1 VRRVI
6 VVGTSGSGKTTVAA
20 MLADGLG
27 VPHVEL
33 DALSWGPDWESVPAP
48 VLRERVAAAIDGE
61 AWVIDGNYTAVQ
73 DLFWPRADTVVWL
86 DLPRRVVMWQVISR
100 TIRRIATREVL
111 WSGNRE
117 SIRTALSRNSIIL
130 WAWTTYGRRVRYYP
144 QQLAAHPH
152 VAVVRLRSTGEV
164 KRFLASVSSRE
175 AAPTAP
181 SS

>member
-1 VRRVI
+1 
-6 VVGTSGSGKTTVAA
+6 
-20 MLADGLG
+20 
-27 VPHVEL
+27 
-33 DALSWGPDWESVPAP
+33 
-48 VLRERVAAAIDGE
+48 
-61 AWVIDGNYTAVQ
+61 
-73 DLFWPRADTVVWL
+73 
-86 DLPRRVVMWQVISR
+86 VISR
-100 TIRRIATREVL
+100 TIRRILTREIL

-164 KRFLASVSSRE
+164 RRFLASVSSRE
-175 AAPTAP
+175 AAPTAR